1 MGVKVTRKFV
11 GNKLVLA
18 SHNKGKLA
26 EIAAVLAP
34 AGVELIG
41 AGLLNL
47 PEPEETGATC
57 LENALIKAR
66 AAVAASSLPALA
78 DDTGLEIAALDGWP
92 GVITADIGGPE
103 RDHEL
108 AMARILERL
117 DGNADTSARF
127 VTVLALCWPDG
138 HVETAEGEVR
148 GRLVHPGRGARGW
161 GYDPYFLPDGET
173 RVFAELAPGE
183 KNALSH
189 RARAVRALY
198 DKCFT

>member
-1 MGVKVTRKFV
+1 MRKFV

-34 AGVELIG
+34 AGIELVG
-41 AGLLNL
+41 AGALGL

-57 LENALIKAR
+57 RDNAILKAR
-66 AAVAASSLPALA
+66 SAVAAGGLPSLA
-78 DDTGLEIAALDGWP
+78 DDTGLEVAALDGWP

-108 AMARILERL
+108 AMSRILERL
-117 DGNADTSARF
+117 DGNPDTSARF

-138 HVETAEGEVR
+138 HIETAEGEVR
-148 GRLVHPGRGARGW
+148 GRLVHPGRGKGGW
-161 GYDPYFLPDGET
+161 GYDPYFLPEGET
-173 RVFAELAPGE
+173 RVFAEMAPGE

-198 DKCFT
+198 EKCFA

>member
-1 MGVKVTRKFV
+1 MTRKFD

-41 AGLLNL
+41 AAALGLA
-47 PEPEETGATC
+47 EPEETGTTC
-57 LENALIKAR
+57 LENALIKGR
-66 AAVAASSLPALA
+66 AAVAASGLPALA
-78 DDTGLEIAALDGWP
+78 DDTGLEIFALDGWP
-92 GVITADIGGPE
+92 GVITAEIGGPQ

-108 AMARILERL
+108 AMRRILERL
-117 DGNADTSARF
+117 DGNPDTAGRF

-138 HVETAEGEVR
+138 HVETVEGEVR
-148 GRLVHPGRGARGW
+148 GKLVHPGRGQGGW

-173 RVFAELAPGE
+173 RVFAEMAPGE
-183 KNALSH
+183 KNAVSH
-189 RARAVRALY
+189 RARAVQALY
-198 DKCFT
+198 RKCFA